1 MLEDFPRFWQLKRKP
16 AEGRKLLLSLFAR
29 VWAKHRA
36 IAAVTPHAVFAR
48 YFTAVSV
55 ARPKRANSRPG
66 WRLTMTGATGL
77 ESASVTPEIE
87 IRL

>member
-1 MLEDFPRFWQLKRKP
+1 VLEDFPRFWQLKRTP
-16 AEGRKLLLSLFAR
+16 AEGRTLLRSLFAR

-36 IAAVTPHAVFAR
+36 IAAVKPHAVFAR

-55 ARPKRANSRPG
+55 ARPKRAKSRPG
-66 WRLTMTGATGL
+66 WRVTMTGATGL
-77 ESASVTPEIE
+77 EPAFVTPEIE